1 MPAGDL
7 RSQVL
12 GLGIGVFRLGRGTY
26 ASVPRRIAICGMIDV
41 VPVIGCAAVEVTPAV
56 TGVVVCGPRIGVGQ
70 VTTTCPAQEVCGCP
84 VYSS

>member
-26 ASVPRRIAICGMIDV
+26 APVPGRIAICGVVDV
-41 VPVIGCAAVEVTPAV
+41 VPVIGCAAVEVAPSVRGSVWVA
-56 TGVVVCGPRIGVGQ
+56 PRIDVGA
-70 VTTTCPAQEVCGCP
+70 VTTTCPAQEVCVCQP
-84 VYSS
+84 A